1 MKDSFESTAT
11 NAQAE
16 GERKKFDS
24 LSELIS
30 RDIFGPPPG
39 QPAQESRHMISSPN
53 PKDFKV
59 SSIDVEHLLADE
71 KISLGL
77 IHGGVTRAD
86 LKEISKAAHT
96 SGDARKEKTAAF
108 LDTHFDDITKLSS
121 QGDQNIARADFGLYQ
136 AYLRHQELKD
146 TPRNPDLE
154 GWKQIHLNQEKK
166 NTVIPYALE
175 VASNTGMLSSWS
187 RVKEMPSVAARLNA
201 FKAASPVA
209 FYGTLTIAALGIIA
223 NNRAVSR
230 DLGEKASAYI
240 NGDAIE
246 KHFYD
251 ESAPAMKRLLGK
263 SHM

>member
-24 LSELIS
+24 LSELIWS
-30 RDIFGPPPG
+30 DVFGPPPAKPV
-39 QPAQESRHMISSPN
+39 QASQQMISSPN
-53 PKDFKV
+53 LKDFKV
-59 SSIDVEHLLADE
+59 SSVDVEHLLADE

-77 IHGGVTRAD
+77 LYGGVTRDD
-86 LKEISKAAHT
+86 LREISIAAHT
-96 SGDARKEKTAAF
+96 GGDARKEKTAAF
-108 LDTHFDDITKLSS
+108 LDNHFDDITKLSS
-121 QGDQNIARADFGLYQ
+121 RGDQNIVRSDLGLYQ

-146 TPRNPDLE
+146 NPPNPDLE

-166 NTVIPYALE
+166 NSIIPHVLE
-175 VASNTGMLSSWS
+175 VASNAGMLSSWS
-187 RVKEMPSVAARLNA
+187 RLQEMPSVAARLSA

-223 NNRAVSR
+223 NNRAVSQN
-230 DLGEKASAYI
+230 LGEKASAYL
-240 NGDAIE
+240 NGAAIE

-263 SHM
+263 SQL